1 MEGSPA
7 RRMWE
12 RVETIHAVTYFAPEC
27 IAANKV
33 LGLKGFWMGY
43 FGSRAAP
50 LGPVRPGVVEA
61 LFFNF
66 HRDMVR
72 RSVPDAWAFASPHD
86 IVTARQAA
94 AAAALRSV
102 APKAEALAASLVD
115 DLQLVIG
122 AADGEGRALFAANRA
137 LDPPDDPVEAL
148 WLACTCLREHR
159 GDGHVAALTA
169 EGLDGCE
176 AHVLFAAARQV
187 PIELLRDNRGWSTD
201 DWAAATHRLEARGL
215 VGGGFATDDGR
226 ALHQHVEDVTDALA
240 AVPLDAVNRLAT
252 ATLLLGLG
260 DIAAQVITA
269 GILPFPNPMGLARP
283 SL

>member
-7 RRMWE
+7 RRLWE
-12 RVETIHAVTYFAPEC
+12 RVETIHAVTYFAPAC
-27 IAANKV
+27 VAANKA

-72 RSVPDAWAFASPHD
+72 RSVPDAWAFASPSD
-86 IVTARQAA
+86 IVPARQMA
-94 AAAALRSV
+94 AAAALRAM
-102 APKAEALAASLVD
+102 APKADALAASLVA
-115 DLQLVIG
+115 DLRHIID
-122 AADGEGRALFAANRA
+122 AARGEGRALFAANRA
-137 LDPPDDPVEAL
+137 IDPPDDPVEAL

-169 EGLDGCE
+169 EGIDGCE
-176 AHVLFAAARQV
+176 AHVLFAAAREV

-201 DWAAATHRLEARGL
+201 DWAAATLRLEDRGL
-215 VGGGFATDDGR
+215 VGGGFATDAGR
-226 ALHQHVEDVTDALA
+226 ALHQHIEATTDALA
-240 AVPLDAVNRLAT
+240 AAPLDAINRLAM

-260 DIAAQVITA
+260 DIAAQVVA
-269 GILPFPNPMGLARP
+269 ADVLPFPNPMGLPRP

>member
-1 MEGSPA
+1 M
-7 RRMWE
+7 
-12 RVETIHAVTYFAPEC
+12 IHAVTYFAPEC
-27 IAANKV
+27 VAANKA

-72 RSVPDAWAFASPHD
+72 RSVPDAWAFASPSD
-86 IVTARQAA
+86 IVPARQMA
-94 AAAALRSV
+94 AAAALRAM
-102 APKAEALAASLVD
+102 APKADALAASLVA
-115 DLQLVIG
+115 DLRHIID
-122 AADGEGRALFAANRA
+122 AARGEGRALFAANRA
-137 LDPPDDPVEAL
+137 IDPPDDPVEAL

-169 EGLDGCE
+169 EGIDGCE
-176 AHVLFAAARQV
+176 AHVLFAAAREV

-201 DWAAATHRLEARGL
+201 DWAAATLRLEDRGL
-215 VGGGFATDDGR
+215 VGGGFATDAGR
-226 ALHQHVEDVTDALA
+226 ALHQHIEATTDALA
-240 AVPLDAVNRLAT
+240 AAPLDAINRLAM

-260 DIAAQVITA
+260 DIAAQVVA
-269 GILPFPNPMGLARP
+269 ADVLPFPNPMGLPRP